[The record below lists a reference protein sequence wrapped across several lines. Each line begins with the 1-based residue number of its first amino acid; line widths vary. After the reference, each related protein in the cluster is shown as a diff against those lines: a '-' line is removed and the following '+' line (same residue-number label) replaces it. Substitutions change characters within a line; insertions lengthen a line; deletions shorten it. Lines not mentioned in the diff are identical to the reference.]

1 MEKEKNFKSN
11 FIWNI
16 LGTGLNAFTS
26 FFFLIAVTR
35 INGITDAGIFTLAY
49 STACI
54 LYVIGTYAGRV
65 FQVTEANKEITN
77 KDFIFNRFLSC
88 LLMMLLTV
96 AFVLLKR
103 YNLYKS
109 SIFIL
114 LSFYKCLEAFSD
126 VLYGVLQKNDLLNKV
141 GKSYFIKAL
150 LSIIA
155 FIAVDILTHNL
166 IASCVTAILLWIVVI
181 ATYDLTNIRGLV
193 EFKEN
198 ININNVLGIF
208 KNGFFVFI
216 ITFLGLYIM
225 NAPKYAIDNYLTED
239 IQAIFGI
246 IVMPA
251 TIMGL
256 VGQFLIH
263 PFLNSIVKLY
273 NEHDIK
279 GLNKLVLK
287 IILYIV
293 VFGVVASILAYFLG
307 IPVLNLVYGIDLNGY
322 QLQLVAIIIAST
334 LYNIGVIYS
343 SVLTTIRHT
352 FVQFI
357 IYVIV
362 SIFALITSNIFTLN
376 IGIEGSVLAY
386 FLIMFLQFIFYLVVT
401 NVILNRKIINDNNE
415 KVI

>member
-26 FFFLIAVTR
+26 LFFLIAVTR
-35 INGITDAGIFTLAY
+35 INGINEAGIFTLAY

-54 LYVIGTYAGRV
+54 LYVVGTYAGRI
-65 FQVTEANKEITN
+65 FQVTEASKEITD
-77 KDFIFNRFLSC
+77 KDFIFNRLLSC
-88 LLMMLLTV
+88 LLMMVITV
-96 AFVLLKR
+96 VFVLLKR

-114 LSFYKCLEAFSD
+114 LSFYRCLEAFSD
-126 VLYGVLQKNDLLNKV
+126 VLYGILQKNDLLNKV

-155 FIAVDILTHNL
+155 FILIDIATHN
-166 IASCVTAILLWIVVI
+166 IIISCIGMILLWIIVI
-181 ATYDLTNIRGLV
+181 TVYDFKNIIGLV
-193 EFKEN
+193 DFKEN
-198 ININNVLGIF
+198 INMKNVLKIF

-251 TIMGL
+251 TIMSL
-256 VGQFLIH
+256 AGQLLIH
-263 PFLNSIVKLY
+263 PFLNNIVKL
-273 NEHDIK
+273 NTEKDIK
-279 GLNKLVLK
+279 GLNALILK
-287 IILYIV
+287 IILYISI
-293 VFGVVASILAYFLG
+293 FGIIASMLAYFLG
-307 IPVLNLVYGIDLNGY
+307 TPVLSFVYGIDLNGY
-322 QLQLVAIIIAST
+322 QLQLAEVIIAST

-352 FVQFI
+352 FVQFV
-357 IYVIV
+357 IYAIV
-362 SIFALITSNIFTLN
+362 SIFVLITSNILTLKMGVN
-376 IGIEGSVLAY
+376 GAVLSY
-386 FLIMFLQFIFYLVVT
+386 FLTMLLQFISYLVVT
-401 NVILNRKIINDNNE
+401 NVILNKEYIRK
-415 KVI
+415 

>member
-26 FFFLIAVTR
+26 LFFLIAVTR
-35 INGITDAGIFTLAY
+35 INGINEAGIFTLAY

-54 LYVIGTYAGRV
+54 LYVVGTYAGRI
-65 FQVTEANKEITN
+65 FQVTEASKEITD
-77 KDFIFNRFLSC
+77 KDFIFNRLLSC
-88 LLMMLLTV
+88 LLMMVITV
-96 AFVLLKR
+96 VFVLLKR

-114 LSFYKCLEAFSD
+114 LSFYRCLEAFSD
-126 VLYGVLQKNDLLNKV
+126 VLYGILQKNDLLNKV

-155 FIAVDILTHNL
+155 FILIDIATHN
-166 IASCVTAILLWIVVI
+166 IIISCIGMILLWIIVI
-181 ATYDLTNIRGLV
+181 TVYDFKNIIGLV
-193 EFKEN
+193 DFKEN
-198 ININNVLGIF
+198 INMKNVLKIF

-251 TIMGL
+251 TIMSL
-256 VGQFLIH
+256 AGQLLIH
-263 PFLNSIVKLY
+263 PFLNNIVKL
-273 NEHDIK
+273 NTEKDIK
-279 GLNKLVLK
+279 GLNALILK
-287 IILYIV
+287 IILYISI
-293 VFGVVASILAYFLG
+293 FGIIASMLAYFLG
-307 IPVLNLVYGIDLNGY
+307 TPVLSFVYGIDLNGY
-322 QLQLVAIIIAST
+322 QLQLVEVIIAST

-352 FVQFI
+352 FVQFV
-357 IYVIV
+357 IYAIV
-362 SIFALITSNIFTLN
+362 SIFVLITSNILTLKMGVN
-376 IGIEGSVLAY
+376 GAVLSY
-386 FLIMFLQFIFYLVVT
+386 FLTMLLQFISYLVVT
-401 NVILNRKIINDNNE
+401 NVILNKEYIRK
-415 KVI
+415 